1 MPGQSIPQVWPHYR
15 EGILLT
21 SLGARMAL
29 GDTAV
34 QLLSGAETGRNLTGT
49 SPKPAVLD
57 DAKETNFCTKGDDR
71 MIP

>member
-1 MPGQSIPQVWPHYR
+1 
-15 EGILLT
+15 
-21 SLGARMAL
+21 MAL